1 MTSREVFRVLA
12 RGVLPAVTLLALA
25 LAHCVVR
32 SVGLLVFAAAAGY
45 RAADLVLDYAA
56 DEIPRPHW
64 NPRTPRPVPAP
75 PEVTP

>member
-1 MTSREVFRVLA
+1 MTSRDVLRVLA

-32 SVGLLVFAAAAGY
+32 SVGLALFVAAAGY
-45 RAADLVLDYAA
+45 RVADLVLDRAA
-56 DEIPRPHW
+56 DEVPRPHW